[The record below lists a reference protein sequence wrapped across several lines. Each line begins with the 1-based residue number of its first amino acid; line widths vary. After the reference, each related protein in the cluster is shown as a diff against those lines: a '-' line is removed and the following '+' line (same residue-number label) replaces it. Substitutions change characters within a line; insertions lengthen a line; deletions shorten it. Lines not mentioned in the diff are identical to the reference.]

1 MGIRIAFDSEA
12 HFLCKGKGPEF
23 TSAYLKNRESYWQ
36 QQFQVEC
43 WEVVPLTDVLKD
55 IGYDMDEL
63 HKSAPDIANSAE
75 LGYWE
80 NGVTE
85 PIDFGISFDQNG
97 NFLLNFNCDVAEA
110 KPKEAETPAEPKTGK
125 KRCYFWK
132 VYKYHVDISQIT
144 LKGWVDWCND
154 LYKIQHGKPRPKNN
168 RIFVSPDMVMATVKG
183 RFWNKDRIERWLN
196 DHGYSWTQTV
206 ETKYQYPVKEGDDV
220 ELVDSDAELKARK
233 TA

>member
-1 MGIRIAFDSEA
+1 MGVRIAFNSEEN
-12 HFLCKGKGPEF
+12 FICKGKGPEF
-23 TSAYLKNRESYWQ
+23 TAAYLKEKEIYWN
-36 QQFQVEC
+36 QFKIAC
-43 WEVVPLTDVLKD
+43 GDEVKLSDVVNDL
-55 IGYDMDEL
+55 GYNMETMQ
-63 HKSAPDIANSAE
+63 KNMPDIAEKIS
-75 LGYWE
+75 LGYWAGNDE
-80 NGVTE
+80 SVINFGVT
-85 PIDFGISFDQNG
+85 FDETG
-97 NFLLNFNCDVAEA
+97 NFLLNFNCDMSEA
-110 KPKEAETPAEPKTGK
+110 KPKEQEVSAEVKTGK

-206 ETKYQYPVKEGDDV
+206 ETKYQYPVKEGDNV

-233 TA
+233 SA

>member
-1 MGIRIAFDSEA
+1 MGVRIAFNSEEN
-12 HFLCKGKGPEF
+12 FICKGKGPEF
-23 TSAYLKNRESYWQ
+23 TAAYLENKEHYWR
-36 QQFQVEC
+36 QFQSAMGQVILL
-43 WEVVPLTDVLKD
+43 PDVLKD
-55 IGYDMDEL
+55 IGYDMDKL
-63 HKSAPDIANSAE
+63 HQFMPDAANLAE
-75 LGYWE
+75 LGYWGDPA
-80 NGVTE
+80 NL
-85 PIDFGISFDQNG
+85 IDFGTSFDQDG
-97 NFLLNFNCDVAEA
+97 NFLLNFNCDVSEA
-110 KPKEAETPAEPKTGK
+110 KPKEQEVPVEVKTGK

-233 TA
+233 SA